1 MITRVTTQM
10 TMAAAQSRLQ
20 AGAAKVADLT
30 DQATS
35 LKAIRKPSDDPT
47 GTATAMQVRKEQ
59 AQAAQHAR
67 NADDAVGWLA
77 TTDSALAGVS
87 KVLGKVRDLT
97 VQAAS
102 DGTMGTTDRQAF
114 ISELQGLKADLLSSA
129 NTKYG
134 TRSVF
139 AGSSPRRGRVRA
151 GHDVGRLP
159 VRQRLPDGRHRRRG
173 PRRHRRQRRVRDR
186 RRVGLRT
193 PRRHRRRPAGRDERE
208 PPD

>member
-139 AGSSPRRGRVRA
+139 AGSSPPRPRTRRT
-151 GHDVGRLP
+151 
-159 VRQRLPDGRHRRRG
+159 RRG
-173 PRRHRRQRRVRDR
+173 PA
-186 RRVGLRT
+186 
-193 PRRHRRRPAGRDERE
+193 RRPPASPGRSAPVTRSAST
-208 PPD
+208 PTAAPCSGPATRRSSHSSTTSSPTCRQGRT